1 MAGRAWVAALPRRG
15 AGHDNWRAVV
25 SPGLRLAAVSLGDS
39 SGGGGSRFRPGR
51 GGRTAGRGRCGRSW
65 APAAAGQPCA
75 AGGCRVLLA
84 GLCRLPPGSNGGQG
98 GLREAGRAPER
109 QQHLG
114 LAPAAP
120 ARRSRWSEG
129 ACRPCLVTGSGD
141 RFHGG
146 RSGWH
151 GYLSFGCHGRRESCQ
166 EHHIES
172 ALQVKSA
179 LASHGAQLLAGP
191 HAAAAPVINLPPEAP
206 STRRPA
212 GGPARDAG
220 PGTAKIWRRRPR

>member
-1 MAGRAWVAALPRRG
+1 VAGRAWVAALPRRG

-39 SGGGGSRFRPGR
+39 SGGGSSRFRPGR
-51 GGRTAGRGRCGRSW
+51 AVEQRVVVD
-65 APAAAGQPCA
+65 
-75 AGGCRVLLA
+75 AGGLGHPPRQASHAPPALAAFFWPGSAGFLLA
-84 GLCRLPPGSNGGQG
+84 GNGGQG

-120 ARRSRWSEG
+120 AAPARRSRWSEG
-129 ACRPCLVTGSGD
+129 ACRSCLVTGSGD
-141 RFHGG
+141 GFHGG

-179 LASHGAQLLAGP
+179 PASHGAQLLAGA
-191 HAAAAPVINLPPEAP
+191 HAAAAPVINLPPTAP

-212 GGPARDAG
+212 RGPG
-220 PGTAKIWRRRPR
+220 SGTAKI